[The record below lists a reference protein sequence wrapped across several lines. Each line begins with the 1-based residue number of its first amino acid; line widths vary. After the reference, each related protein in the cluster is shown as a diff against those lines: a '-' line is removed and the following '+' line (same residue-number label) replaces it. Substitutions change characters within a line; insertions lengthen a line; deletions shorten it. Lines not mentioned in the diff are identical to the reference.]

1 MSNEPMRMAI
11 KELQDSLIV
20 MAHIKTRRFR
30 IRSEKNQA
38 RIEANLAEITD
49 KLNRLMRGNRDLND
63 DKGKIES

>member
-1 MSNEPMRMAI
+1 MRAAF
-11 KELQDSLIV
+11 KDLQDSLIV
-20 MAHIKTRRFR
+20 MAPIKTRRFR